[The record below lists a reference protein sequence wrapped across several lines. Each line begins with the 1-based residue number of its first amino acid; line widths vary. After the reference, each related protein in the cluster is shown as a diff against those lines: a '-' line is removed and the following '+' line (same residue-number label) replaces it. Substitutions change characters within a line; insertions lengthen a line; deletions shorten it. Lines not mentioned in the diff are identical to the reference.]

1 MVKITCARVNVPLRR
16 AANGDENA
24 TLRGYN
30 LGASCTIRYRRC
42 GHLGMNSNELNTL
55 FRFAGP
61 FPPGRVCLVGAGPGD
76 PLLISVKG
84 ALRLTQADVV
94 LYDRLAHES
103 LLTLCQPEARFVHVG
118 KRGGAH
124 TVTQDRINRMLS
136 EHARGR
142 RRVVRLKGGDP
153 FTFGRGGEECEF
165 LAASSIEFEVV
176 PGITAAAGAA
186 AYAGIPLTHRDWSNS
201 LALVSGY
208 AGPTPS
214 GVEWD
219 PAAVARARTVAIY
232 MGVSEMARNC
242 DRLKDAGMPPDTPVA
257 VVARATLP
265 DQHVVTGT
273 LDDIARRT
281 ARHKIVP
288 PALVLIGP
296 VVSLRDRLNWFE
308 RGPLAGRTVLVTDA
322 HHEAGPLVSCLVNA
336 GADILLAPMAEFHP
350 RSDNSDL
357 DRALRH
363 LSDFD
368 CVLLVGGFAVETM
381 VRRIRSLGLDGRVLA
396 GMRIAAVGEAA
407 NQRLTDHFLNPDCVA
422 PEPDGEAV
430 AKIIK
435 QAGLLGRTCLILRAQ
450 GDAPGLPAAL
460 ERCGVEC
467 QDLAIGRTVP
477 AEKIPEPAARALRQ
491 RRLLWA
497 TFCDPAAFDRFATL
511 LDGADADLMA
521 QLRLASAGPDTARAI
536 QRRGLTVHAQAD
548 PPGVPGLLRAILAY
562 ESSVAGN

>member
-1 MVKITCARVNVPLRR
+1 
-16 AANGDENA
+16 
-24 TLRGYN
+24 
-30 LGASCTIRYRRC
+30 
-42 GHLGMNSNELNTL
+42 MNSNELSTL
-55 FRFAGP
+55 IRFAGP

-84 ALRLTQADVV
+84 ALRLTQADIV
-94 LYDRLAHES
+94 LYDSLAHES
-103 LLTLCQPEARFVHVG
+103 LLTLCQTDARFVHVG

-136 EHARGR
+136 DHARSR

-201 LALVSGY
+201 LAIVSGY
-208 AGPTPS
+208 AGPTPC

-219 PAAVARARTVAIY
+219 PASVARARTVAIY

-273 LDDIARRT
+273 LDDIARRA
-281 ARHKIVP
+281 ARHKIAP

-296 VVSLRDRLNWFE
+296 VASLRDRLNWFE
-308 RGPLAGRTVLVTDA
+308 RGPLAGRTVLVTDP
-322 HHEAGPLVSCLVNA
+322 HQEAGPLVSCLVNA
-336 GADILLAPMAEFHP
+336 GADILLAPVAEFHP
-350 RSDNSDL
+350 ISDTSSL
-357 DRALRH
+357 DRVLRH

-368 CVLLVGGFAVETM
+368 RVILVGGFAVEMM

-396 GMRIAAVGEAA
+396 GVHIAAVGAAA
-407 NQRLTDHFLNPDCVA
+407 NQRLTDYFLNADCVA
-422 PEPDGEAV
+422 PEPDGDTV
-430 AKIIK
+430 AELIR
-435 QAGLLGRTCLILRAQ
+435 QDSLPGRTCLLLRAQ
-450 GDAPGLPAAL
+450 GDVPGLPAAL
-460 ERCGVEC
+460 RRGGLEC
-467 QDLAIGRTVP
+467 QDLAIGRRVP
-477 AEKIPEPAARALRQ
+477 ADKIPEPAARALRQ
-491 RRLLWA
+491 RRSLWA
-497 TFCDPAAFDRFATL
+497 TFCDPAAFERFATL
-511 LDGADADLMA
+511 MGGSDADSMA
-521 QLRLASAGPDTARAI
+521 QLKLACAGPDTARAI
-536 QRRGLTVHAQAD
+536 RHLGLTVHAQAH
-548 PPGVPGLLRAILAY
+548 PPGVPGLLHAILAY
-562 ESSVAGN
+562 ESSVRGD